1 MTERPRSGGKKPKG
15 RKADETE
22 LSDEELARETG
33 QPLPD
38 RAALSTLQAD
48 VAIPVNPALAA
59 EVLAGPDEE
68 FGEPVEPEETTGEDE
83 PEAGS

>member
-33 QPLPD
+33 EPLPD
-38 RAALSTLQAD
+38 RAALSALHTD

-59 EVLAGPDEE
+59 DVLAGSDDD
-68 FGEPVEPEETTGEDE
+68 FGEPEEPIGEDE
-83 PEAGS
+83 PES